1 MGPPSGGP
9 LLHMEHTGLMKTICL
24 SAALLGALLFPLSSS
39 AQLCKNG
46 KPEPAPAGRYQTQ
59 ADGTVLD
66 TQLGL
71 QWQAC
76 TFGLKGKG
84 CSEGKTE
91 RLTAPKAWEMSVKLN
106 RQKWLGHDDWRVPTI
121 AELESLR
128 KADCVDP
135 AIDLSV
141 FPRSESNWYWSSS
154 AESGDQFDYWYLDFK
169 DGVKEQD
176 DKNLASF
183 IRFVRTYKK

>member
-1 MGPPSGGP
+1 
-9 LLHMEHTGLMKTICL
+9 MKAICL
-24 SAALLGALLFPLSSS
+24 SASLLGALLFPLAS
-39 AQLCKNG
+39 AAQICKTD
-46 KPEPAPAGRYQTQ
+46 KPEPADAGRYQRQ
-59 ADGTVLD
+59 SDGTLLD
-66 TQLGL
+66 TRLGL

-76 TFGLKGKG
+76 SFGLKGKG
-84 CSEGKTE
+84 CSAGKAE

-106 RQKWLGHDDWRVPTI
+106 RQQWLGHDDWRVPTI

-135 AIDLSV
+135 AIDVTL
-141 FPRSESNWYWSSS
+141 FPRTESNWYWSSS
-154 AESGDQFDYWYLDFK
+154 AEPGDQFDYWYLDFK

-183 IRFVRTYKK
+183 VRYVRTYKK

>member
-1 MGPPSGGP
+1 
-9 LLHMEHTGLMKTICL
+9 MKAICL
-24 SAALLGALLFPLSSS
+24 SAALMGALLFPLSSS

-46 KPEPAPAGRYQTQ
+46 KPEPAPAGRYQSQ

-66 TQLGL
+66 SKLGL

-84 CSEGKTE
+84 CSKGKVD
-91 RLTAPKAWEMSVKLN
+91 RLTAPRAWEQGVKFN
-106 RQKWLGHDDWRVPTI
+106 QSKWLGFSDWRVPTI

-135 AIDLSV
+135 AIDLAL
-141 FPRSESNWYWSSS
+141 FPRTESDWYWSGS
-154 AESGDQFDYWYLDFK
+154 AEPGDQFDFWYLDFK
-169 DGVKEQD
+169 DGVKDQD
-176 DKNLASF
+176 DKNLASAV
-183 IRFVRTYKK
+183 RFVRTYKKSR